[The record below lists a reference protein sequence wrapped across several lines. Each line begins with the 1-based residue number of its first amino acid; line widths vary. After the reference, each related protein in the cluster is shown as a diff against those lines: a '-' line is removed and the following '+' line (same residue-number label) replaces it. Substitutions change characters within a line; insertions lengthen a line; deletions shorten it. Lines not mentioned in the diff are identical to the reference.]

1 MKEENLYGLVI
12 AGGNSNR
19 MGTDKSWLRYHGKPQ
34 LYHVY
39 DLLSACTNDVYISCN
54 KYQKNR
60 IFPYYKTI
68 VDKKIFENQGPI
80 AALLTAFNQNPDHDL
95 LVLATDY
102 PFLTAATLSKFA
114 DFAKGQRLCA
124 FFNAGSNVYEPIL
137 AYYPKEIYPSL
148 KLFFDSGKNSL
159 QQFLAEQNAAKFFPE
174 DINELINVNT
184 QDEYYSV
191 YAEIQEGKTAP
202 LQKQVFSTHNTL

>member
-39 DLLSACTNDVYISCN
+39 DLLSAHTNDVYISCN

-68 VDKKIFENQGPI
+68 VDKKIFENKGPI
-80 AALLTAFNQNPDHDL
+80 AALLTAFNQYPDHDL

-102 PFLTAATLSKFA
+102 PFLTSATLAKFA
-114 DFAKGQRLCA
+114 GFAKGQKLCA
-124 FFNAGSNVYEPIL
+124 FFNAGANVYEPLL

-148 KLFFDSGKNSL
+148 RQFFESGNSSL
-159 QQFLAEQNAAKFFPE
+159 QQFLVDQNAAKFFPQ
-174 DINELINVNT
+174 DVNELINVNT
-184 QDEYYSV
+184 QDEYYTV
-191 YAEIQEGKTAP
+191 YSEIQDSKTTP
-202 LQKQVFSTHNTL
+202 LQQPIFSSQNS